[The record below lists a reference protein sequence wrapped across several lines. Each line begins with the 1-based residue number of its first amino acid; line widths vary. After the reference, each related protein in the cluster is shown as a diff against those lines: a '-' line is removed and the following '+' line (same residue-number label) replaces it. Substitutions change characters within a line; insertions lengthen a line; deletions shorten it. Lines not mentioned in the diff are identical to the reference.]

1 MAIQREEDYCDPD
14 GYSLNDSLIKG
25 KGFNRMEVH
34 TAFFKRRVARIID
47 AILFVC
53 GLLFLST
60 LLEFIKL

>member
-1 MAIQREEDYCDPD
+1 
-14 GYSLNDSLIKG
+14 
-25 KGFNRMEVH
+25 MEVH